1 MKKSKDL
8 RVRAF
13 RFAVDVVL
21 YCRSIINADPVLR
34 RIVYQLVDS
43 AGSVGA
49 NLDESQGGQTKAD
62 FIAKQF
68 ESARKRG
75 GTSSR

>member
-1 MKKSKDL
+1 MKKSRNL
-8 RVRAF
+8 RVRSF

-43 AGSVGA
+43 AASIGA
-49 NLDESQGGQTKAD
+49 NLEESQGGQTKPD
-62 FIAKQF
+62 FI
-68 ESARKRG
+68 
-75 GTSSR
+75 